1 MVSQEW
7 KKRWGVLR
15 IWARDYTLHFS
26 AAALAL
32 GLVLFIVGA
41 MSFFFQSA
49 LPEDWITSLQ
59 TGGRYDICAGAVGLM
74 LVIFAGYYCVD
85 NVYKRRKFARLFGTV
100 SREKFVRNRD
110 KIEEL
115 AFELSTK
122 HERMV
127 QKKIKEMKIR

>member
-7 KKRWGVLR
+7 KKRWNWLN
-15 IWARDYTLHFS
+15 IWARDYALHLS
-26 AAALAL
+26 GAALAL
-32 GLVLFIVGA
+32 GLALFIVGVL
-41 MSFFFQSA
+41 SFFFQST
-49 LPEDWITSLQ
+49 LPEDWITALQ
-59 TGGRYDICAGAVGLM
+59 TGGRYDICAGALGLM
-74 LVIFAGYYCVD
+74 LLIFAGYYFID
-85 NVYKRRKFARLFGTV
+85 NIYKRRKFARLFGTV

-115 AFELSTK
+115 AFELSTR